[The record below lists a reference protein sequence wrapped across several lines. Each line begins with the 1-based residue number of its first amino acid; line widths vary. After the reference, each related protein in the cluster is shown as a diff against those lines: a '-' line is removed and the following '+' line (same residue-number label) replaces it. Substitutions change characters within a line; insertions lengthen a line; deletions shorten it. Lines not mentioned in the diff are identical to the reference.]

1 MTLYDYIKKST
12 DWEITVWDDVYDVEV
27 YFYKPDDYKNLDLW
41 DKSMV
46 ELSKLLEV
54 FAISKSGITVK
65 LSKLIEDN
73 FDKLKKKNIFQ
84 IWATVDDIMEDMN
97 SILSGNVSDKWLSD
111 FVFTL
116 KDSTQELTIND
127 IERRLNDG
135 LDRTPEEHQ
144 ICLNWLTEYMTA
156 NDMSLTELDNLCW
169 EDSNWIFDQIFN

>member
-12 DWEITVWDDVYDVEV
+12 DWETTVWDDVYDVEV
-27 YFYKPDDYKNLDLW
+27 YFYKPDDYNNLDLW

-84 IWATVDDIMEDMN
+84 VWATVDDIMEDMN
-97 SILSGNVSDKWLSD
+97 SIISGNVSDK
-111 FVFTL
+111 
-116 KDSTQELTIND
+116 
-127 IERRLNDG
+127 
-135 LDRTPEEHQ
+135 
-144 ICLNWLTEYMTA
+144 
-156 NDMSLTELDNLCW
+156 
-169 EDSNWIFDQIFN
+169 